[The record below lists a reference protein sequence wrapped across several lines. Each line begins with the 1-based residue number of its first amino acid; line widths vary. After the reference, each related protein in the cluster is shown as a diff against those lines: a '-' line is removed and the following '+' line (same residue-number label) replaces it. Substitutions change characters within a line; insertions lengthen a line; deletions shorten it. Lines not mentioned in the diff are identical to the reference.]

1 MAERKFYE
9 RISAASVMPPK
20 DASQDWLANAERDG
34 VRLLTREENDFVILY
49 ASFQALLI
57 IAVFGEASRLA
68 APDKDELYNSSFY
81 TDEAWC
87 IQKAY
92 GGGQGHRGD

>member
-92 GGGQGHRGD
+92 GGGRGHRGD

>member
-57 IAVFGEASRLA
+57 IAVFGEAFAPIGEVDMKSPPGPVRASR
-68 APDKDELYNSSFY
+68 
-81 TDEAWC
+81 TDRRSDRS
-87 IQKAY
+87 
-92 GGGQGHRGD
+92 GP